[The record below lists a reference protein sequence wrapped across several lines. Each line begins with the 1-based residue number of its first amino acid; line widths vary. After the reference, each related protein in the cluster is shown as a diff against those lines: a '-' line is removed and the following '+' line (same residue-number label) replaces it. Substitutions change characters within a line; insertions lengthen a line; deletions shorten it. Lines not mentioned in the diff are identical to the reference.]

1 MGIVEKVK
9 GKGPGEAE
17 VSDNMER
24 IKEICAAARKVIG
37 FTPIEPKMLE
47 LQTRCYGAKNK
58 EEAMLMEIKSYIK
71 CEMKV
76 LPSEIEKLEIVR
88 IFPPAHKED
97 WDTLY
102 VEFGSEYE
110 VDKLFG
116 YTKVMVK
123 DDHRLVRWYPKEIF
137 ERYRAVESVAY
148 AMRLEKKLRNIK
160 LKTRVKVGIYDLE
173 LSTKLPNSTVWRHQ
187 TLPDTL
193 PKIELTPST
202 GPAWTSSPP
211 PGRPGRAEM
220 LAAAVGGVL
229 AHDKAL
235 EDAKASQAEKEN
247 DKKRQHS
254 NNSEEEDSGKRSKRN
269 LHDIS
274 TVRKEMMPGIEEGMG
289 DTKQGAMK
297 DSVGDTNQVS
307 VGDMQ
312 ESLGDMKESV
322 GDMKQ
327 VIVDEVESID
337 LDISSAAS
345 PNKTKHMPDLSVIIN
360 SPVIHSRRFAKSAE
374 AQ

>member
-1 MGIVEKVK
+1 MASNQDILAFLKADQETRSKEKEEEKEARSKERQEEMDKISDMVRTGVKEEVKTAIQPVEDRLELQEKVTEGLGMQFNSLLKEMQALKEAVKTKEKIPDRPDHVPAYASNRFGNGDSREKVK

-47 LQTRCYGAKNK
+47 LQTRCYGAKNT

-148 AMRLEKKLRNIK
+148 AMRLEMKLRNIK

-173 LSTKLPNSTVWRHQ
+173 LSTKLPNSTVHQ

-202 GPAWTSSPP
+202 GQHGHHLLHQA
-211 PGRPGRAEM
+211 GQ
-220 LAAAVGGVL
+220 VGL
-229 AHDKAL
+229 
-235 EDAKASQAEKEN
+235 
-247 DKKRQHS
+247 RC
-254 NNSEEEDSGKRSKRN
+254 
-269 LHDIS
+269 
-274 TVRKEMMPGIEEGMG
+274 
-289 DTKQGAMK
+289 
-297 DSVGDTNQVS
+297 
-307 VGDMQ
+307 
-312 ESLGDMKESV
+312 
-322 GDMKQ
+322 
-327 VIVDEVESID
+327 
-337 LDISSAAS
+337 
-345 PNKTKHMPDLSVIIN
+345 
-360 SPVIHSRRFAKSAE
+360 
-374 AQ
+374 